1 MTIKASGGSSLA
13 KPQLYQTVAVSTIIQ
28 AEQQDRFPD
37 QRELGELKTYFD
49 SGLRRLAIA
58 ETITNNSDIIVSRA
72 ANRIFTGG
80 SPMAF
85 FEKPTVQAP
94 SMVLAGVGGGTE
106 VPSDI
111 KAAQNSTA
119 TFVEEKN

>member
-58 ETITNNSDIIVSRA
+58 ETITNNSDIIVSRC
-72 ANRIFTGG
+72 
-80 SPMAF
+80 
-85 FEKPTVQAP
+85 
-94 SMVLAGVGGGTE
+94 
-106 VPSDI
+106 
-111 KAAQNSTA
+111 
-119 TFVEEKN
+119 